1 MEGDQGFGARG
12 VNRDRPERD
21 QKQGG
26 QQRHPLLG
34 APTEDERTRRESH
47 QLEDL
52 IDDDV
57 EESTGAQGQAAV
69 P

>member
-1 MEGDQGFGARG
+1 MEGGQGFGARG
-12 VNRDRPERD
+12 VYRDRPERA

-26 QQRHPLLG
+26 QQRHPLVG
-34 APTEDERTRRESH
+34 APPEDERTHREPH